1 MKRAQEQDDP
11 RRKNE
16 PIQQDESRQQ
26 NELSQHDE
34 SHNQEETGEHN
45 QTLWLLAAS
54 PLIWA
59 AHFLASYLTAA
70 IWCAKVADY
79 GGPLDGAR
87 LAIGVYTAL
96 ALAGIGVVGWV
107 GHRRQSFGTATN
119 THDFD
124 TPADRHRFL
133 GFATLLLSSLSAV
146 ATIFVSMA
154 AIFMERCH

>member
-1 MKRAQEQDDP
+1 MNRAEEHDGPRRQREPSQQTEPREQD
-11 RRKNE
+11 
-16 PIQQDESRQQ
+16 
-26 NELSQHDE
+26 
-34 SHNQEETGEHN
+34 ETHEDN

-59 AHFLASYLTAA
+59 AHFLASYLTVA
-70 IWCAKVADY
+70 IWCAKVAEF
-79 GGPLDGAR
+79 GGPLGSAR
-87 LAIGVYTAL
+87 VAIGVYTAL
-96 ALAGIGVVGWV
+96 ALAGIGIVGWV
-107 GHRRQSFGTATN
+107 GLRRQSFGAATN